1 MCAVFACTIADT
13 TAFVTKE
20 MHYFHLI
27 GRYAVFSNSAAP
39 YLECAQLNWPEKG
52 VCFEFEAYANEFS
65 KYFEPAVSIV
75 RDAEPELE
83 PPELANF
90 DRSLSQSRRNI
101 LCGSGVGAGIV

>member
-1 MCAVFACTIADT
+1 
-13 TAFVTKE
+13 

-27 GRYAVFSNSAAP
+27 ERYAVFSNSAAP

-52 VCFEFEAYANEFS
+52 VCFELEAYANEFS
-65 KYFEPAVSIV
+65 KYFEPTVSIKSERTYSKHKV

-101 LCGSGVGAGIV
+101 LCGSGVGAGVV